1 MLAQV
6 LALMFAAAAPP
17 EAPASTV
24 SPLTVKAPPPG
35 KLPPADAVVD
45 IASDDESASGDFV
58 AVWPALAYQTGAE
71 GRVRLNCK
79 VDTHGLAET
88 CHVVS
93 ESPAGKGFGAA
104 ALELRPTFKLV
115 PRKGPDGQ
123 PVTAPMTLNLTFV
136 PPAKELVGTVGSS
149 AEIPRMQARG
159 DTRAFVDSQTSLRG
173 NPLAMRKVTMVD
185 DPVWTAAPNFDDLA
199 AAYPATGGGAEGY
212 VAAHCKVDRAG
223 PKAGLLQQ
231 CGAIKEAP
239 HDAGFAKA
247 ALSLTPKFRIAPEAL
262 ARAPHGAD
270 LWVDVPI
277 RLPPP
282 AEIADRTVMAPIWV
296 ASFDPRATPKLFPPE
311 AVAGGLSTGRGVARC
326 DVGPD
331 GALTACAPEPG
342 DPDGLGFSEA
352 AVKLASAMKMNLWSA
367 DGAPVEG
374 GVVHIPI
381 RLNLKPEAK

>member
-1 MLAQV
+1 MFAQI

-17 EAPASTV
+17 DAAPNTV
-24 SPLTVKAPPPG
+24 SPLTVKAPPPT

-45 IASDDESASGDFV
+45 VASDEESANGDFV
-58 AVWPALAYQTGAE
+58 AIWPALAYQTGAQ
-71 GRVRLNCK
+71 GHVRLNCK
-79 VDTHGLAET
+79 VDAHGLAET
-88 CHVVS
+88 CQVVS
-93 ESPAGKGFGAA
+93 ESPTGKGFAAA

-115 PRKGPDGQ
+115 PRKGDDGQ
-123 PVTAPMTLNLTFV
+123 PVTARMTLNLTFI
-136 PPAKELVGTVGSS
+136 PPAKELVGTQATS
-149 AEIPRMQARG
+149 AAIRSMK
-159 DTRAFVDSQTSLRG
+159 DVDGLIASQTSIRG

-185 DPVWTAAPNFDDLA
+185 DPLWTAAPNFDDLT
-199 AAYPATGGGAEGY
+199 AAYPAAGGGVEGY
-212 VAAHCKVDRAG
+212 VAAHCKVDRSG

-282 AEIADRTVMAPIWV
+282 AQIADRTVMAPIWV

-311 AVAGGLSTGRGVARC
+311 AVAGGLTTGRGVARC
-326 DVGPD
+326 DVGID
-331 GALTACAPEPG
+331 GALTACAPEAG
-342 DPDGLGFSEA
+342 DPDGLGFSQA
-352 AVKLASAMKMNLWSA
+352 AVKLASTMKMNLWSA

>member
-1 MLAQV
+1 MLAQI
-6 LALMFAAAAPP
+6 LALMFVAAAPL
-17 EAPASTV
+17 EAPATTV

-45 IASDDESASGDFV
+45 VASDDESASGDFV

-71 GRVRLNCK
+71 GHVRLNCK

-88 CHVVS
+88 CDVVS

-115 PRKGPDGQ
+115 PRKGADGQ
-123 PVTAPMTLNLTFV
+123 PVTALMTLNLSFV
-136 PPAKELVGTVGSS
+136 PPAKDLVGTQATS
-149 AEIPRMQARG
+149 AAIRTTK
-159 DTRAFVDSQTSLRG
+159 DVDGLVAAQTSLRG
-173 NPLAMRKVTMVD
+173 NPLAMRNVTMVD
-185 DPVWTAAPNFDDLA
+185 DPVWAAAPNFDDLA
-199 AAYPATGGGAEGY
+199 AAYPPTGGGVEGY
-212 VAAHCKVDRAG
+212 VAAHCKVDRSG

-239 HDAGFAKA
+239 HGAGFAKA
-247 ALSLTPKFRIAPEAL
+247 ALSLAPKFRIAPEAL
-262 ARAPHGAD
+262 ARAPHGAE

-277 RLPPP
+277 RLPPR
-282 AEIADRTVMAPIWV
+282 AVIVDRTIMAPIWV

-311 AVAGGLSTGRGVARC
+311 AVAGGLTTGRGVARC
-326 DVGPD
+326 EVAAD
-331 GALTACAPEPG
+331 GALTTCAPEPG

-367 DGAPVEG
+367 DAAPVIG
-374 GVVHIPI
+374 GVIHIPI
-381 RLNLKPEAK
+381 RLNLKTTPGG